1 MITCRLPSPKQ
12 QFCLP
17 NRCFKD
23 KFAIMR
29 YTLLILLSFFVGS
42 AYAQDADE
50 ELAAQFFFNEE
61 YDKAEIL
68 YKKLHKKNDES
79 VYIYQNYLACLL
91 KQSLVGD
98 AEKMISKQV
107 KRHPE
112 KPLFTVDLGYVY
124 GLQEKEKEKKKL
136 YNDAIDET
144 VSKMTV
150 GSYAAISL
158 PEQLSSAFLNRNE
171 FEFAKKCLIKAR
183 KSGGT
188 PTLFAQNLIDIY
200 KITKE
205 NEELINECL
214 LVLNYDAS
222 ELPAMKANLI
232 YLVDTDT
239 KIDYLQ
245 EKASLY
251 VQKYP
256 EKSVY
261 DELLLWVYVQ
271 QKKFSSAFRQASA
284 MDKRN
289 KNDGKNLIE
298 LANICLS
305 NKNYTTAINCYDKIV
320 SFGEEGY
327 FFLNAKMGSLES
339 NYYLVVESGQYTQQD
354 LSQLIIRYLAILE
367 QFGENPQT
375 APSMKQLADIYIY
388 YSHDLDKGVTMLE
401 SLVEMPRLQQ
411 KTRGWYKLA
420 LGDAMLM
427 RNEVWEATLY
437 YGQVDKEFKEDPLG
451 QEAKFRNARLSYF
464 QGDFDWSKDQLD
476 VLKTATSQLISNN
489 AIELSLLIKDN
500 TGLDSSTEA
509 MEAFA
514 HAQLL
519 LFQNKLEESLSELNQ
534 LPFQFPKHALED
546 EIYYTKAQI
555 YEKQR
560 NYIKAEEYYNNVVTY
575 FSNDIL
581 ADNALYSLAKL
592 YEFKMN
598 RPLDAIKMYERIIFD
613 YNSSLFVVDARK
625 RYKFLKQAHNTDQ
638 NTAP

>member
-1 MITCRLPSPKQ
+1 MKSWQ
-12 QFCLP
+12 
-17 NRCFKD
+17 
-23 KFAIMR
+23 
-29 YTLLILLSFFVGS
+29 LS
-42 AYAQDADE
+42 
-50 ELAAQFFFNEE
+50 FFFNEE

-68 YKKLHKKNDES
+68 YKKLHKKNEES

-91 KQSLVGD
+91 KQNLVDD
-98 AEKMISKQV
+98 AEKMVSKQV
-107 KRHPE
+107 KRFQD
-112 KPLFTVDLGYVY
+112 KPLYTVDLGYVY
-124 GLQEKEKEKKKL
+124 GLQERDKDKKKL
-136 YNDAIDET
+136 YNDVVDET
-144 VSKMTV
+144 IDKMNNGGFSTF
-150 GSYAAISL
+150 SL

-171 FEFAKKCLIKAR
+171 FEFAKLCLLKAR
-183 KSGGT
+183 KSRGA
-188 PTLFAQNLIDIY
+188 PTLYAQNLIDIY

-205 NEELINECL
+205 NESLINECL

-245 EKASLY
+245 EKASIY

-256 EKSVY
+256 EKSVF

-271 QKKFSSAFRQASA
+271 QKSFNAAFRQASA

-289 KNDGKNLIE
+289 KTEGKNLID

-305 NKNYTTAINCYDKIV
+305 NKNYPIAIKCFDKIV
-320 SFGEEGY
+320 EFGEDGY
-327 FFLNAKMGSLES
+327 FYLNAKMGSLQT
-339 NYYLVVESGQYTQQD
+339 NYYLVVENGQYTPED
-354 LSQLIIRYLAILE
+354 LSLLISRYHTVLN
-367 QFGENPQT
+367 QFGQNPQT

-388 YSHDLDKGVTMLE
+388 YSHNLDKGVALLE

-411 KTRGWYKLA
+411 KTRGWYKLT

-500 TGLDSSTEA
+500 TGLDSSTDA
-509 MEAFA
+509 MAAFA

-519 LFQNKLEESLSELNQ
+519 LFQNKLEESLTELNQ
-534 LPFQFPKHALED
+534 LPFKYPKHALED

-555 YEKQR
+555 FEKQR
-560 NYIKAEEYYNNVVTY
+560 NYTKAEEYYKNVFTY
-575 FSNDIL
+575 FSDDIL

-592 YEFKMN
+592 YEYKMN
-598 RPLDAIKMYERIIFD
+598 RPLDAIKIYERIIFE

-625 RYKFLKQAHNTDQ
+625 RYKLLKEAHKTELNS
-638 NTAP
+638 AP

>member
-1 MITCRLPSPKQ
+1 
-12 QFCLP
+12 
-17 NRCFKD
+17 
-23 KFAIMR
+23 MR
-29 YTLLILLSFFVGS
+29 YSLLIFLSLFITS
-42 AYAQDADE
+42 AFAQDADE

-68 YKKLHKKNDES
+68 YKKLHKKNQES
-79 VYIYQNYLACLL
+79 VYIYQNYLECLL
-91 KQSLVGD
+91 KQNLVVD
-98 AEKMISKQV
+98 AEKMIAKQV
-107 KRHPE
+107 KRFPD
-112 KPLFTVDLGYVY
+112 KPIFTVDLGYVY
-124 GLQEKEKEKKKL
+124 DLQERDKDKRKL
-136 YNDAIDET
+136 YEEIIDE
-144 VSKMTV
+144 SIDKMNT
-150 GSYAAISL
+150 GGFSTFSI
-158 PEQLSSAFLNRNE
+158 PEQLSSAFLKRNE
-171 FEFAKKCLIKAR
+171 FEYAKTCLIKAR
-183 KSGGT
+183 KSRGS
-188 PTLFAQNLIDIY
+188 PTLYAQNLIDIY

-245 EKASLY
+245 EKASIY

-256 EKSVY
+256 ERTVY
-261 DELLLWVYVQ
+261 DELLLWVFVQ
-271 QKKFSSAFRQASA
+271 QKNFNSAFRQATA

-289 KNDGKNLIE
+289 KTEGKNLID
-298 LANICLS
+298 LASICLS
-305 NKNYTTAINCYDKIV
+305 NKNYPVAIKCYDKIV

-327 FFLNAKMGSLES
+327 FYMNAKMGSLET
-339 NYYLVVESGQYTQQD
+339 NYYLVVENGQYTPDD
-354 LSQLIIRYLAILE
+354 LTQLIARYKLILE

-375 APSMKQLADIYIY
+375 ARSMKQLADIYIY
-388 YSHDLDKGVTMLE
+388 YSHDLDKGVALLE
-401 SLVEMPRLQQ
+401 TLVSMPRLQQ
-411 KTRGWYKLA
+411 KSRGWYKLA

-427 RNEVWEATLY
+427 RNEVWDATLY

-451 QEAKFRNARLSYF
+451 QEAKFRNAKLSYY
-464 QGDFDWSKDQLD
+464 QGDFEWSKDQLD

-509 MEAFA
+509 MAAFA

-519 LFQNKLEESLSELNQ
+519 LFQNKLEESLTELNQ

-555 YEKQR
+555 FEKQR
-560 NYIKAEEYYNNVVTY
+560 NYSKAEEYYKNVVTY
-575 FSNDIL
+575 FSDDIL

-592 YEFKMN
+592 YENKMN
-598 RPLDAIKMYERIIFD
+598 RRTDAINTYERIIFE

-625 RYKFLKQAHNTDQ
+625 RYKLLKDLQKSEQT
-638 NTAP
+638 TTP

>member
-1 MITCRLPSPKQ
+1 M
-12 QFCLP
+12 
-17 NRCFKD
+17 
-23 KFAIMR
+23 MR
-29 YTLLILLSFFVGS
+29 LILFLLFGS
-42 AYAQDADE
+42 LASITFAQEADE

-68 YKKLHKKNDES
+68 YKKLHKKNEES

-91 KQSLVGD
+91 KQNLVDD
-98 AEKMISKQV
+98 AEKMVSKQV
-107 KRHPE
+107 KRFQD
-112 KPLFTVDLGYVY
+112 KPLYTVDLGYVC
-124 GLQEKEKEKKKL
+124 GLQERDKDKKKL
-136 YNDAIDET
+136 YNDVVDET
-144 VSKMTV
+144 IDKMNNGGFSTF
-150 GSYAAISL
+150 SL

-171 FEFAKKCLIKAR
+171 FEFAKLCLLKAR
-183 KSGGT
+183 KSRGA
-188 PTLFAQNLIDIY
+188 PTLYAQNLIDIY

-205 NEELINECL
+205 NESLINECL

-245 EKASLY
+245 EKASIY

-256 EKSVY
+256 EKSVF

-271 QKKFSSAFRQASA
+271 QKSFNAAFRQASA

-289 KNDGKNLIE
+289 KTEGKNLID

-305 NKNYTTAINCYDKIV
+305 NKNYPIAIKCFDKIV
-320 SFGEEGY
+320 EFGEDGY
-327 FFLNAKMGSLES
+327 FYLNAKMGSLQT
-339 NYYLVVESGQYTQQD
+339 NYYLVVENGQYTPED
-354 LSQLIIRYLAILE
+354 LSLLISRYHTVLN
-367 QFGENPQT
+367 QFGQNPQT

-388 YSHDLDKGVTMLE
+388 YSHDLDKGVALLE

-411 KTRGWYKLA
+411 KTRGWYKLT

-500 TGLDSSTEA
+500 TGLDSSTDA
-509 MEAFA
+509 MAAFA

-519 LFQNKLEESLSELNQ
+519 LFQNKLEESLTELNQ
-534 LPFQFPKHALED
+534 LPFKHPKHALED

-555 YEKQR
+555 FEKQR
-560 NYIKAEEYYNNVVTY
+560 NYTKAEEYYKNVFTY
-575 FSNDIL
+575 FSDDIL

-592 YEFKMN
+592 YEYKMN
-598 RPLDAIKMYERIIFD
+598 QPLGAIKIYERIIFE

-625 RYKFLKQAHNTDQ
+625 RYKLLKEAHKTELNS
-638 NTAP
+638 AP

>member
-1 MITCRLPSPKQ
+1 M
-12 QFCLP
+12 
-17 NRCFKD
+17 
-23 KFAIMR
+23 MR
-29 YTLLILLSFFVGS
+29 LILFLLFGS
-42 AYAQDADE
+42 LASITFAQEADE

-68 YKKLHKKNDES
+68 YKKLHKKNEES

-91 KQSLVGD
+91 KQNLVDD
-98 AEKMISKQV
+98 AEKMVSKQV
-107 KRHPE
+107 KRFQD
-112 KPLFTVDLGYVY
+112 KPLYTVDLGYVY
-124 GLQEKEKEKKKL
+124 GLQERDKDKKKL
-136 YNDAIDET
+136 YNDVVDET
-144 VSKMTV
+144 IDKMNNGGFSTF
-150 GSYAAISL
+150 SL

-171 FEFAKKCLIKAR
+171 FEFAKLCLLKAR
-183 KSGGT
+183 KSRGA
-188 PTLFAQNLIDIY
+188 PTLYAQNLIDIY

-205 NEELINECL
+205 NESLINECL

-245 EKASLY
+245 EKASIY

-256 EKSVY
+256 EKSVF

-271 QKKFSSAFRQASA
+271 QKSFNAAFRQASA

-289 KNDGKNLIE
+289 KTEGKNLID

-305 NKNYTTAINCYDKIV
+305 NKNYPIAIKCFDKIV
-320 SFGEEGY
+320 EFGEDGY
-327 FFLNAKMGSLES
+327 FYLNAKMGSLQT
-339 NYYLVVESGQYTQQD
+339 NYYLVVENGQYTPED
-354 LSQLIIRYLAILE
+354 LSLLISRYHTVLN
-367 QFGENPQT
+367 QFGQNPQT

-388 YSHDLDKGVTMLE
+388 YSHDLDKGVALLE

-411 KTRGWYKLA
+411 KTRGWYKLT

-500 TGLDSSTEA
+500 TGLDSSTDA
-509 MEAFA
+509 MAAFA

-519 LFQNKLEESLSELNQ
+519 LFQNKLEESLTELNQ
-534 LPFQFPKHALED
+534 LPFKYPKHALED

-555 YEKQR
+555 FEKQR
-560 NYIKAEEYYNNVVTY
+560 NYTKAEEYYKNVFTY
-575 FSNDIL
+575 FSDDIL

-592 YEFKMN
+592 YEYKMN
-598 RPLDAIKMYERIIFD
+598 QPLDAIKIYERIIFE

-625 RYKFLKQAHNTDQ
+625 RYKLLKEAHKTELNS
-638 NTAP
+638 AP

>member
-1 MITCRLPSPKQ
+1 M
-12 QFCLP
+12 
-17 NRCFKD
+17 
-23 KFAIMR
+23 MR
-29 YTLLILLSFFVGS
+29 LILFLLFGS
-42 AYAQDADE
+42 LASITFAQEADE

-68 YKKLHKKNDES
+68 YKKLHKKNEES

-91 KQSLVGD
+91 KQNLVDD
-98 AEKMISKQV
+98 AEKMVSKQV
-107 KRHPE
+107 KRFQD
-112 KPLFTVDLGYVY
+112 KPLYTVDLGYVY
-124 GLQEKEKEKKKL
+124 GLQERDKDKKKL
-136 YNDAIDET
+136 YNDVVDET
-144 VSKMTV
+144 IDKMNNGGFSTF
-150 GSYAAISL
+150 SL

-171 FEFAKKCLIKAR
+171 FEFAKLCLLKAR
-183 KSGGT
+183 KSRGA
-188 PTLFAQNLIDIY
+188 PTLYAQNLIDIY

-205 NEELINECL
+205 NESLINECL

-245 EKASLY
+245 EKASIY

-256 EKSVY
+256 EKSVF

-271 QKKFSSAFRQASA
+271 QKSFNAAFRQASA

-289 KNDGKNLIE
+289 KTEGKNLID

-305 NKNYTTAINCYDKIV
+305 NKNYPIAIKCFDKV
-320 SFGEEGY
+320 VEFGEDGY
-327 FFLNAKMGSLES
+327 FYLNAKMGSLQT
-339 NYYLVVESGQYTQQD
+339 NYYLVVENGQYTPED
-354 LSQLIIRYLAILE
+354 LSLLISRYHTVLN
-367 QFGENPQT
+367 QFGQNPQT

-388 YSHDLDKGVTMLE
+388 YSHDLDKGVALLE

-411 KTRGWYKLA
+411 KTRGWYKLT

-500 TGLDSSTEA
+500 TGLDSSTDA
-509 MEAFA
+509 MAAFA

-519 LFQNKLEESLSELNQ
+519 LFQNKLEESLTELNQ
-534 LPFQFPKHALED
+534 LPFKYPKHALED

-555 YEKQR
+555 FEKQR
-560 NYIKAEEYYNNVVTY
+560 NYTKAEEYYKNVFTY
-575 FSNDIL
+575 FSDDIL

-592 YEFKMN
+592 YEYKMN
-598 RPLDAIKMYERIIFD
+598 RPLDAIKIYERIIFE

-625 RYKFLKQAHNTDQ
+625 RYKLLKEAHKTELNS
-638 NTAP
+638 AP

>member
-1 MITCRLPSPKQ
+1 M
-12 QFCLP
+12 
-17 NRCFKD
+17 
-23 KFAIMR
+23 MR
-29 YTLLILLSFFVGS
+29 LILFLLFGS
-42 AYAQDADE
+42 LASITFAQEADE

-68 YKKLHKKNDES
+68 YKKLHKKNEES

-91 KQSLVGD
+91 KQNLVDD
-98 AEKMISKQV
+98 AEKMVSKQV
-107 KRHPE
+107 KRFQD
-112 KPLFTVDLGYVY
+112 KPLYTVDLGYVY
-124 GLQEKEKEKKKL
+124 GLQERDKDKKKL
-136 YNDAIDET
+136 YNDVVDET
-144 VSKMTV
+144 IDKMNNGGFSTF
-150 GSYAAISL
+150 SL

-171 FEFAKKCLIKAR
+171 FEFAKLCLLKAR
-183 KSGGT
+183 KSRGA
-188 PTLFAQNLIDIY
+188 PTLYAQNLIDIY

-205 NEELINECL
+205 NESLINECL

-245 EKASLY
+245 EKASIY

-256 EKSVY
+256 EKSVF

-271 QKKFSSAFRQASA
+271 QKSFNAAFRQASA

-289 KNDGKNLIE
+289 KTEGKNLID

-305 NKNYTTAINCYDKIV
+305 NKNYPIAIKCFDKIV
-320 SFGEEGY
+320 EFGEDGY
-327 FFLNAKMGSLES
+327 FYLNAKMGSLQT
-339 NYYLVVESGQYTQQD
+339 NYYLVVENGQYTPED
-354 LSQLIIRYLAILE
+354 LSLLISRYHTVLN
-367 QFGENPQT
+367 QFGQNPQT

-388 YSHDLDKGVTMLE
+388 YSHDLDKGVALLE

-411 KTRGWYKLA
+411 KTRGWYKLT

-500 TGLDSSTEA
+500 TGLDSSTDA
-509 MEAFA
+509 MAAFA

-519 LFQNKLEESLSELNQ
+519 LFQNKLEESLTELNQ
-534 LPFQFPKHALED
+534 LPFKYPKHALED

-555 YEKQR
+555 FEKQR
-560 NYIKAEEYYNNVVTY
+560 NYTKAEEYYKNVFTY
-575 FSNDIL
+575 FSDDIL

-592 YEFKMN
+592 YEYKMN
-598 RPLDAIKMYERIIFD
+598 RPLDAIKIYERIIFE

-625 RYKFLKQAHNTDQ
+625 RYKLLKEAHKTELNS
-638 NTAP
+638 AP

>member
-1 MITCRLPSPKQ
+1 M
-12 QFCLP
+12 
-17 NRCFKD
+17 
-23 KFAIMR
+23 MR
-29 YTLLILLSFFVGS
+29 LILFLLFGS
-42 AYAQDADE
+42 LASITFAQEADE

-68 YKKLHKKNDES
+68 YKKLHKKNEES

-91 KQSLVGD
+91 KQNLVDD
-98 AEKMISKQV
+98 AEKMVSKQV
-107 KRHPE
+107 KRFQD
-112 KPLFTVDLGYVY
+112 KPLYTVDLGYVY
-124 GLQEKEKEKKKL
+124 GLQERDKDKKKL
-136 YNDAIDET
+136 YNDVVDET
-144 VSKMTV
+144 IDKMNNGGFSTF
-150 GSYAAISL
+150 SL

-171 FEFAKKCLIKAR
+171 FEFAKLCLLKAR
-183 KSGGT
+183 KSRGA
-188 PTLFAQNLIDIY
+188 PTLYAQNLIDIY

-205 NEELINECL
+205 NESLINECL

-245 EKASLY
+245 EKASIY

-256 EKSVY
+256 EKSVF

-271 QKKFSSAFRQASA
+271 QKSFNAAFRQASA

-289 KNDGKNLIE
+289 KTEGKNLID

-305 NKNYTTAINCYDKIV
+305 NKNYPIAIKCFDKIV
-320 SFGEEGY
+320 EFGEDGY
-327 FFLNAKMGSLES
+327 FYLNAKMGSLQT
-339 NYYLVVESGQYTQQD
+339 NYYLVVENGQYTPED
-354 LSQLIIRYLAILE
+354 LSLLISRYHTVLN
-367 QFGENPQT
+367 QFGQNPQT

-388 YSHDLDKGVTMLE
+388 YSHDLDKGVALLE

-411 KTRGWYKLA
+411 KTRGWYKLT

-500 TGLDSSTEA
+500 TGLDSSTDA
-509 MEAFA
+509 MAAFA

-519 LFQNKLEESLSELNQ
+519 LFQNKLEESLTELNQ
-534 LPFQFPKHALED
+534 LPFKYPKHALED

-555 YEKQR
+555 FEKQR
-560 NYIKAEEYYNNVVTY
+560 NYTKAEEYYKNVFTY
-575 FSNDIL
+575 FSDDIL

-592 YEFKMN
+592 YEYKMN
-598 RPLDAIKMYERIIFD
+598 QPLGAIKIYERIIFE

-625 RYKFLKQAHNTDQ
+625 RYKLLKEAHKTELNS
-638 NTAP
+638 AP